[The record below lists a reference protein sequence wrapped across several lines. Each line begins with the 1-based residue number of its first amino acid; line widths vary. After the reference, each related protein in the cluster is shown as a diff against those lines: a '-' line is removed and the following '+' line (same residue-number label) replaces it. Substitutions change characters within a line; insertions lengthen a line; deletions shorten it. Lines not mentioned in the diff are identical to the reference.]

1 MWLTLFLKE
10 CRMWCKSIL
19 FLGYVA
25 MIVFFYLTQMGSED
39 VPLKPE
45 PGQEDYGYHYST
57 KESDIMRTAT
67 ESLLQEY
74 CNGIYVTYPIG
85 FYKAV
90 HLNEEKTAKMEV
102 ILQKLTGISAE
113 EFKKI
118 TEDYNGSTG
127 YQEKDGMILKIENSP
142 LALEIRTDITYKE
155 FLSYME
161 QAADLI
167 GKGSSYS
174 KNTVV
179 NNARVPLTYE
189 EALKDY
195 NEIYEKDRLSGAYA
209 RLFCDYMG
217 ILLGV
222 LPVFFI
228 TARILKDKHSKVV
241 NVIYG
246 KSISSIVLI
255 TARYTAICFMLFV
268 PILLLSIMPLSQAV
282 YAGNTAGITID
293 YFAFIKYSTG
303 WLLPSILVV
312 TALGY
317 LIGELTEQVLPI
329 LVQVVWWFGSIF
341 ASSNN
346 MIGGFGFNL
355 IPRFNTLGNYRAFQ
369 AGIHQLILNR
379 FLYTVVAVILMAAVI
394 YLYDCKRKGIYG
406 RNGKISKNSLRK
418 SKA

>member
-19 FLGYVA
+19 FLGYIA

-39 VPLKPE
+39 IPLKPE
-45 PGQEDYGYHYST
+45 PGQESYGYHYST

-67 ESLLQEY
+67 ENLLQEY

-90 HLNEEKTAKMEV
+90 RLNEEKTARMEE
-102 ILQKLTGISAE
+102 ILQKLTGTTAE
-113 EFKKI
+113 EFQKI
-118 TEDYNGSTG
+118 TDNYKGTSGFE
-127 YQEKDGMILKIENSP
+127 EKDGSIVKIEGSP
-142 LALEIRTDITYKE
+142 LSLTVRTDITYKE
-155 FLSYME
+155 FLGYMA
-161 QAADLI
+161 QAAEMI

-174 KNTVV
+174 KDNVV

-228 TARILKDKHSKVV
+228 TARILKDKHSKIV

-246 KSISSIVLI
+246 KSISTITLV
-255 TARYTAICFMLFV
+255 TARYAAICFMLFV
-268 PILLLSIMPLSQAV
+268 PILLLSFLPLSQAV
-282 YAGNTAGITID
+282 YAGKTAGITVD
-293 YFAFIKYSTG
+293 YLAFLKYCTG

-317 LIGELTEQVLPI
+317 FIGELTEQVLPI

-355 IPRFNTLGNYRAFQ
+355 IPRFNTLGNYQVFQ
-369 AGIHQLILNR
+369 AGKHQLIQNR
-379 FLYTVVAVILMAAVI
+379 LVYTLSAVILMAAVI
-394 YLYDCKRKGIYG
+394 YLYDCKRKGSYG
-406 RNGKISKNSLRK
+406 RNGKISKNSIRQ

>member
-39 VPLKPE
+39 IPLKPE
-45 PGQEDYGYHYST
+45 PGQESYGYHYST

-74 CNGIYVTYPIG
+74 LNGTYVTYPIG

-90 HLNEEKTAKMEV
+90 RLNEEKTAKIEV
-102 ILQKLTGISAE
+102 ILQKLTGTTAE

-127 YQEKDGMILKIENSP
+127 YQEKDGMIVKIENSP
-142 LALEIRTDITYKE
+142 LTLEVRTDITYKE
-155 FLSYME
+155 FLSSME

-174 KNTVV
+174 KDTVV
-179 NNARVPLTYE
+179 HNARVPLTYE

-255 TARYTAICFMLFV
+255 TARYAAICFMLFV

-282 YAGNTAGITID
+282 YAGNTTGITID
-293 YFAFIKYSTG
+293 YLAFLKYCTG

-355 IPRFNTLGNYRAFQ
+355 IPRFNTLGNYQAFQ
-369 AGIHQLILNR
+369 TCIHQLILNR
-379 FLYTVVAVILMAAVI
+379 FVYTLVAAILMAAVI

>member
-45 PGQEDYGYHYST
+45 PGQEGYGYHYST

-74 CNGIYVTYPIG
+74 CNGIYITYPIG
-85 FYKAV
+85 FYKEV
-90 HLNEEKTAKMEV
+90 RLNEEKTAKMEV
-102 ILQKLTGISAE
+102 ILQKLTGTTAE

-127 YQEKDGMILKIENSP
+127 YQEKAGMIVKIEKSP
-142 LALEIRTDITYKE
+142 LTLEVRTDITYKE

-161 QAADLI
+161 QAAHLI

-174 KNTVV
+174 KDTVV

-255 TARYTAICFMLFV
+255 TARYAAICFMLFV
-268 PILLLSIMPLSQAV
+268 PILLLSIMPLSQTV

-341 ASSNN
+341 AGSNN
-346 MIGGFGFNL
+346 LIGGFGFNL
-355 IPRFNTLGNYRAFQ
+355 IPRFNTLGNYQGFQ
-369 AGIHQLILNR
+369 VGIHQLILNR
-379 FLYTVVAVILMAAVI
+379 FVYTLVAAILMVAVI